1 MPTARLISRTWH
13 LVALLALPVSSLSA
27 AALTSAQ
34 VAKIELVAAKQMQR
48 SLRETGA
55 GIGYALIDEG
65 KVVLLKAGGLA
76 HAGDPERPAFGVD
89 TASPVG
95 SVTRLITAILALK
108 LEKAGKLSRTQTLVD
123 VLPDLQFNGPNS
135 ALAIGITIEH
145 LLNNSSGIS
154 RGRIRDLY
162 APISAIATS
171 VKARDLIWLTRA
183 PGQFSE
189 LSFQSDALLGAVLE
203 RTGGASLQELMM
215 QEIATP
221 LNLKSPHFEARAT
234 DASEHKDDGSAFPQR
249 ISKLPAALG
258 LKISL
263 RDLAILL
270 SQLDPQKATGA
281 GFASEFVG
289 LLSTPQREGL
299 KFDFSEAGSGQG
311 YAFGFTQSSRKAVGI
326 VGYLG
331 SSLTGHDVAIRQF
344 PGHGLSAIVISNAST
359 KSDAL
364 SDLINKL
371 SDAALLEKADIPA
384 RSKQQLRAP
393 PAVLALPAGF
403 IFDEIQAAYATPG
416 GLITP
421 TIASDTFDFE
431 LAGFGL
437 RAARRTDGWYRLS
450 YRLLGFIPLNL
461 SFINNV
467 LIAPVR
473 ADDKKTAGSN
483 KHYLLF
489 AAGSEVGLFGSAILV
504 SSTEGDI
511 GESWIGEY
519 ELANPDAFSDA
530 VSVTNLAIAR
540 RNHVLV
546 LQARFD
552 RFINV
557 NFSLPISVLSPELA
571 LISGFGPG
579 LGEPIGRDKPGMLNF
594 GGYLLKRV
602 E

>member
-1 MPTARLISRTWH
+1 MYA
-13 LVALLALPVSSLSA
+13 ALLLAACALNA
-27 AALTSAQ
+27 APLTNAQ
-34 VAKIELVAAKQMQR
+34 VQTIDALAAKQLQR
-48 SLRETGA
+48 AQRETGA
-55 GIGYALIDEG
+55 GVGYALIDDG

-76 HAGDPERPAFGVD
+76 NVDDPKRPVFGVD

-95 SVTRLITAILALK
+95 SVTRLVTAILALK
-108 LEKAGKLSRTQTLVD
+108 LEMAGKLARTQPLVV
-123 VLPDLQFNGPNS
+123 VLPELKFIGPNA
-135 ALAIGITIEH
+135 ALARSITIEA

-162 APISAIATS
+162 GPAAANASPTYIA
-171 VKARDLIWLTRA
+171 REPIWLTRPA
-183 PGQFSE
+183 GQFSE
-189 LSFQSDALLGAVLE
+189 LSFQADALLGAALE
-203 RTGGASLQELMM
+203 RAGGASLQALLK
-215 QEIATP
+215 QEIAAP
-221 LNLKSPHFEARAT
+221 LKLKSPHFDAT
-234 DASEHKDDGSAFPQR
+234 DTDAAEHNDDGSAFPQR

-270 SQLDPQKATGA
+270 SHLDPQKAA
-281 GFASEFVG
+281 SGFASDFSAQ
-289 LLSTPQREGL
+289 LTTPKRQGL

-311 YAFGFTQSSRKAVGI
+311 YAFGYTQSSRKAVGI

-331 SSLTGHDVAIRQF
+331 SSLTGHDVAIRRF
-344 PGHGLSAIVISNAST
+344 PKHGLTSIVISNAST

-364 SDLINKL
+364 SDLLNDL
-371 SDAALLEKADIPA
+371 SDAALREKAGITA
-384 RSKQQLRAP
+384 RNKKQLRPP
-393 PAVLALPAGF
+393 PATLTLPAGF
-403 IFDEIQAAYATPG
+403 VFDAIQPAYATPG

-421 TIASDTFDFE
+421 DISGDKFDFE

-437 RAARRTDGWYRLS
+437 RAAQRADGWYRLS

-461 SFINNV
+461 SFVNNV

-473 ADDKKTAGSN
+473 ANDPKIAGSN
-483 KHYLLF
+483 KHFLLF
-489 AAGSEVGLFGSAILV
+489 AAGSEVGLFGSATSA
-504 SSTEGDI
+504 SSTEGDAS
-511 GESWIGEY
+511 ESWISEY

-540 RNHVLV
+540 KDHVLV

-557 NFSLPISVLSPELA
+557 NFSLPISVLHPELA

-579 LGEPIGRDKPGMLNF
+579 LGEPIGRDKAGTLNF